1 MASSAQKPTMRV
13 KDAPSCQAWL
23 DTLAPAPRDRI
34 AAISV
39 LLERL
44 LRGDVAPDPCF
55 ECLELTRVE
64 LLVAIEDAVR
74 PLQVAP
80 IPFVPE
86 QRSALNELHGALLAL
101 RDAFKRVYARMSD
114 ARSLDTRSVIPG
126 ATNALR
132 VVLPLARALDA
143 QSRAMALLL
152 RCRTMVGPQ
161 AWDELGLMA
170 QHMRRT
176 TFLDQSLPDR
186 AALTQP
192 NTARGAFTYPLLLL
206 FAGCEGFPAAER
218 ALIDKLARRWATRVG
233 FGYESLQAHSAREP
247 GPLLITGVGPR
258 LRLLTDKLLRTL
270 ETRRTEWLSDER
282 RVGRAALG
290 LDTPA
295 LTELLDHLDVAW
307 GPEASCDVAARPIG
321 ATLRVRFGLPAFWG
335 AHTEL
340 GLGED
345 RGWSGLSVAT
355 YRSGIW
361 EADSVLHRALG
372 SVASAR
378 DPVTALMAEG
388 QTERIHRVEEDLIV
402 FDRHSPTPSSSLGDI
417 VALLPVDGENGS
429 VWAGRS
435 RFVLGRVVSLQQFA
449 ELSGDKS
456 PTHRV
461 GVRTLPGRPVPV
473 GVRVLDELEYSDAF
487 LLRSSEGIPTVLA
500 MRSGEVP
507 KGARISLREGADESR
522 VFAFAR
528 VGYGPGYQLQAISS
542 SF

>member
-23 DTLAPAPRDRI
+23 DTLAPAPRDRV

-55 ECLELTRVE
+55 ECLELARVE
-64 LLVAIEDAVR
+64 LLVAIEDASR

-86 QRSALNELHGALLAL
+86 QRTLLNELHGALLAM
-101 RDAFKRVYARMSD
+101 RDAFKRVYSRMSD

-132 VVLPLARALDA
+132 VALPLARALDA

-192 NTARGAFTYPLLLL
+192 NTSRGAFTYPLLLL
-206 FAGCEGFPAAER
+206 FAGLEEFPAAER
-218 ALIDKLARRWATRVG
+218 ALIEKLARRWATRVG
-233 FGYESLQAHSAREP
+233 FGYEASQGRAQREP
-247 GPLLITGVGPR
+247 GALLITGGGPR
-258 LRLLTDKLLRTL
+258 LRLLTEKLLRSL
-270 ETRRTEWLSDER
+270 ESRRSEWLSDER
-282 RVGRAALG
+282 RAGRAALG

-295 LTELLDHLDVAW
+295 LTALLDHLDEAW
-307 GPEASCDVAARPIG
+307 SAEATCDVSARPLG
-321 ATLRVRFGLPAFWG
+321 AALRVRFGLPAFWG

-340 GLGED
+340 GLGAD
-345 RGWSGLSVAT
+345 PGWSGVAAAT
-355 YRSGIW
+355 YRSGTW
-361 EADSVLHRALG
+361 ESDSVLHRALG
-372 SVASAR
+372 SVAAAR
-378 DPVTALMAEG
+378 DPVSALMAEG
-388 QTERIHRVEEDLIV
+388 QVERVHRTEEDLIV
-402 FDRHSPTPSSSLGDI
+402 FDRQSPTPAASLGDI
-417 VALLPVDGENGS
+417 VALLEPGQVDDGKDPRG
-429 VWAGRS
+429 
-435 RFVLGRVVSLQQFA
+435 RFVLGRVVSLQQFT

-461 GVRTLPGRPVPV
+461 GVRILPGRPVPV
-473 GVRVLDELEYSDAF
+473 GVRVLDELEYSDGF
-487 LLRSSEGIPTVLA
+487 LLRSAEGAATILA
-500 MRSGEVP
+500 MRSGDVP
-507 KGARISLREGADESR
+507 KGARISMREGADESR

>member
-23 DTLAPAPRDRI
+23 ETLAPSPRERVT
-34 AAISV
+34 AISV

-55 ECLELTRVE
+55 ECLELARVE
-64 LLVAIEDAVR
+64 LVLAIEDAVR

-86 QRSALNELHGALLAL
+86 QRAVLTELHGALLAL

-132 VVLPLARALDA
+132 VALPLARALDA

-152 RCRTMVGPQ
+152 GCRTLVGPQ

-186 AALTQP
+186 VALTQP
-192 NTARGAFTYPLLLL
+192 NTSRGAFVYPLLLL

-218 ALIDKLARRWATRVG
+218 AMIDKLARRWATRVG
-233 FGYESLQAHSAREP
+233 FGYEAAQSGPTRDP
-247 GPLLITGVGPR
+247 GALLITGPGPR
-258 LRLLTDKLLRTL
+258 LRLLTEKLLRSL
-270 ETRRTEWLSDER
+270 ESRRSEWLSDER
-282 RVGRAALG
+282 RAGRAALG
-290 LDTPA
+290 LDTSA
-295 LTELLDHLDVAW
+295 LTELLNHLDEAW
-307 GPEASCDVAARPIG
+307 SPEAIHDVSARPLG
-321 ATLRVRFGLPAFWG
+321 AALRVRFGLPSFWG

-340 GLGED
+340 GLGESP
-345 RGWSGLSVAT
+345 GWSGVAAAT
-355 YRSGIW
+355 YRSGSW
-361 EADSVLHRALG
+361 ESDSVLHRALG
-372 SVASAR
+372 TVASAR
-378 DPVTALMAEG
+378 DPVAALMAEA
-388 QTERIHRVEEDLIV
+388 QSERIHRSEGDLIV
-402 FDRHSPTPSSSLGDI
+402 FDRHSPTPSASLGDI
-417 VALLPVDGENGS
+417 VALLPVGRDDDGKTDS
-429 VWAGRS
+429 S

-449 ELSGDKS
+449 ELSGDTS

-461 GVRTLPGRPVPV
+461 GVRILPGRAVPV
-473 GVRVLDELEYSDAF
+473 GVRLLDDLEYSDAF
-487 LLRSSEGIPTVLA
+487 LLRSITGVPTVLA
-500 MRSGEVP
+500 MRPGDVP

-522 VFAFAR
+522 VFAFSR
-528 VGYGPGYQLQAISS
+528 IGYGPDYQLQAISS
-542 SF
+542 SY